1 MLAGAFAT
9 AMSLLCLAWVRRFS
23 ELLLI
28 QNYISN
34 VRNTSQ
40 EETHPADPQDSQSYL
55 VVRFPT
61 YM

>member
-9 AMSLLCLAWVRRFS
+9 AMSLLCLAWVRRLS

-40 EETHPADPQDSQSYL
+40 EETHPADP
-55 VVRFPT
+55 
-61 YM
+61 